1 MSNIKNKIIID
12 TDPGIDDA
20 IALAIASYSENI
32 DLKLVTTVSGNV
44 NIDNVTNNTVK
55 LFSFYG
61 KNIPIAKGAATPLIR
76 KPKDASSVH
85 GKTGLEGFEF
95 KGFDDTII
103 VKGTCCKRN
112 V

>member
-55 LFSFYG
+55 LFSFMEKIYQLL
-61 KNIPIAKGAATPLIR
+61 KELLR
-76 KPKDASSVH
+76 
-85 GKTGLEGFEF
+85 L
-95 KGFDDTII
+95 
-103 VKGTCCKRN
+103 
-112 V
+112 